1 MLVALVNATHV
12 KHCSTMFLAF
22 NALPVPLLR
31 QVYFLMILDSFF
43 DVSCLFVFWKVLD
56 GLLGAIG
63 SILRSFGGHFGV
75 ILVTFS
81 G

>member
-1 MLVALVNATHV
+1 MQELWSSSFKNAPAL
-12 KHCSTMFLAF
+12 
-22 NALPVPLLR
+22 NALPVHLLR

-43 DVSCLFVFWKVLD
+43 DVSCLFVFWRVLD

-63 SILRSFGGHFGV
+63 SILGSFGGHFGV